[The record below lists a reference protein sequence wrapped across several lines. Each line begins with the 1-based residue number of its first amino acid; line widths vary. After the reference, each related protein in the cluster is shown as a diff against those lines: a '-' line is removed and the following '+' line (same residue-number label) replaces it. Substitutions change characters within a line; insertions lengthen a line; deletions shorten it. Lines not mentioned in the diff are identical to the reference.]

1 MQTPLGAHIEPA
13 ADYLQVR
20 SLRPVEVRSVRPKQL
35 GQFTKA
41 LSRGAAIDRLVKAT
55 GLTRQT
61 IAIQLK
67 AMREVGAV
75 HIKRWDRD
83 ATGSRSRAVWALG
96 DKEDAARP
104 RMTPAQRQKAYRV
117 RQATK
122 VEAAQ

>member
-1 MQTPLGAHIEPA
+1 MK
-13 ADYLQVR
+13 
-20 SLRPVEVRSVRPKQL
+20 PKQL

-41 LSRGAAIDRLVKAT
+41 LVRGAPIDRLVKAT

-61 IAIQLK
+61 ISTQLK

-83 ATGSRSRAVWALG
+83 SSGCRSRAVWALG
-96 DKEDAARP
+96 NKEDAARP
-104 RMTPAQRQKAYRV
+104 SMTPAQRQKAYRV